1 MSNPHLAKNAEVAAV
16 EHVDESEMRNN
27 PMRVISDLG
36 GNSTVFL
43 PGGSP
48 AFIFKTS
55 KSMPVMLGLR
65 GVGVRGM
72 SSFHTAGCDRGFI
85 YIDTDGFARVSQ
97 LPTGNL
103 TETGMVTRRVEIG
116 EEITAVAYHLPMDSY
131 VIATSISEEFEL
143 PKDDETHKEWAKEE
157 ISFKP
162 IIERCF
168 VKLVSPQN
176 WSVID
181 TVEMDPS
188 EVILCVKTLNLEVSE
203 HTHEKKLLV
212 TIGTAIAKG
221 EDLAVRGRVYVYEIV
236 TVVPEPDRP
245 ETNKKLKLIA
255 KEEIPRGA
263 VTAISEIGS
272 QGFMIIAQGQK
283 CMVRGL
289 KEDGTLLPVA
299 FLDMNTY
306 ITSVKELPGT
316 GICVMADA
324 LKGAW
329 LTGYSEEPYKMTLFG
344 KQTQNMELVTA
355 DIFPIGE
362 ELFIVV
368 ADSDCNLHVLQYDP
382 ERKLDLSPI
391 TYFKLTI

>member
-1 MSNPHLAKNAEVAAV
+1 
-16 EHVDESEMRNN
+16 
-27 PMRVISDLG
+27 MRVVSDLSG
-36 GNSTVFL
+36 YSAVFL

-48 AFIFKTS
+48 SFIL
-55 KSMPVMLGLR
+55 KSAKSVPRLLGLR
-65 GVGVRGM
+65 GAGVRGM
-72 SSFHTAGCDRGFI
+72 SGFHTAGCDRGFI
-85 YIDTDGFARVSQ
+85 YVDLDGFARVCQ
-97 LPTGNL
+97 LPAANL
-103 TETGMVTRRVEIG
+103 TETGMVMRRVEIG
-116 EEITAVAYHLPMDSY
+116 EQVTAVTYHLPMDSY
-131 VIATSISEEFEL
+131 VIGTSISDEFEL
-143 PKDDETHKEWAKEE
+143 PKDDETHKEWQKEE
-157 ISFKP
+157 IQFKP
-162 IIERCF
+162 LVERSF

-181 TVEMDPS
+181 TVELDPC
-188 EVILCVKTLNLEVSE
+188 EVIMCVKTLNLEISE

-212 TIGTAIAKG
+212 TVGTALAKG
-221 EDLAVRGRVYVYEIV
+221 EDLAVRGRVYVYEVV

-263 VTAISEIGS
+263 VTAISEIGT

-306 ITSVKELPGT
+306 VTTVKELPGT

-344 KQTQNMELVTA
+344 KQTQNMELVAA
-355 DIFPIGE
+355 DIMPIGG

-368 ADSDCNLHVLQYDP
+368 ADSDCNLHILQFDP
-382 ERKLDLSPI
+382 ERELKLFMDNFCCTEQHLRSD
-391 TYFKLTI
+391 TYQRP